1 MTRLVR
7 GCRGRTDLL
16 LIWPRGGAEGPGV
29 PADRFAV
36 ECKVFHG
43 SLERT
48 ITEWLAQT
56 AGYMDRC
63 AAHAGHLVIF
73 DRREGKVRDE
83 KVSGATKPRVDAGS

>member
-1 MTRLVR
+1 M
-7 GCRGRTDLL
+7 
-16 LIWPRGGAEGPGV
+16 
-29 PADRFAV
+29 
-36 ECKVFHG
+36 FHG

-73 DRREGKVRDE
+73 DRREGKVWDE
-83 KVSGATKPRVDAGS
+83 KVFRRDEAASGRRIVVWGM